1 MESIL
6 LAFLIS
12 KIKRY
17 EIKKIFKIWQ
27 IYPVFLCVLIY
38 IGLQLTVFLGDYS
51 FIKYS
56 KIFETIYILSY
67 IFLILKFRLYYSAI
81 IGSIFIFIGSFLNKI
96 VISANNGKMPVF
108 PKLSYITGYINDK
121 SFLNANDVH
130 ALGNEAT
137 KFKFLSDIID
147 IGYSVMSIGD
157 ICIRLFGVIII
168 YNSIK
173 YINEEEI
180 NIFYDIK
187 QKRES

>member
-12 KIKRY
+12 KIKGY
-17 EIKKIFKIWQ
+17 DIKKIFRIWQ
-27 IYPVFLCVLIY
+27 IYPIFLCVLIY
-38 IGLQLTVFLGDYS
+38 VGLQVTVFLGNYS

-56 KIFETIYILSY
+56 KIFETIYILSF

-81 IGSIFIFIGSFLNKI
+81 IGSMFIFIGSILNKI

-108 PKLSYITGYINDK
+108 PKLSYITGYINDS
-121 SFLNANDVH
+121 SFINSNDIH

-147 IGYSVMSIGD
+147 IGYSVMSVGD
-157 ICIRLFGVIII
+157 VCIRMFAFIII
-168 YNSIK
+168 YKSIR
-173 YINEEEI
+173 YINGRDV
-180 NIFYDIK
+180 NILYDTK
-187 QKRES
+187 QKKES

>member
-17 EIKKIFKIWQ
+17 EIKKIFKIWH
-27 IYPVFLCVLIY
+27 IYPVFFCILIY
-38 IGLQLTVFLGDYS
+38 IGLQITVFLGNYS

-56 KIFETIYILSY
+56 KIFETIYILSFV
-67 IFLILKFRLYYSAI
+67 FLILKFKLYYSAI

-121 SFLNANDVH
+121 SFIYPNDLH

-157 ICIRLFGVIII
+157 ICIRLFGVVII
-168 YNSIK
+168 YNLIK
-173 YINEEEI
+173 YINEEKI
-180 NIFYDIK
+180 NIFYCVK

>member
-38 IGLQLTVFLGDYS
+38 IGLQITVFLGNYS

-67 IFLILKFRLYYSAI
+67 IFLILKFRLYYSVI
-81 IGSIFIFIGSFLNKI
+81 IGSIFIFIGSLLNKI
-96 VISANNGKMPVF
+96 VILANNGNMPVF

-157 ICIRLFGVIII
+157 ICIRMFGVIII

-173 YINEEEI
+173 YINEE
-180 NIFYDIK
+180 
-187 QKRES
+187 

>member
-38 IGLQLTVFLGDYS
+38 IGLQITVFLGNYS

-56 KIFETIYILSY
+56 KIFETIYILSF

-121 SFLNANDVH
+121 SFINANDVH

-137 KFKFLSDIID
+137 KFKFFSDIID

>member
-1 MESIL
+1 MESVF

-12 KIKRY
+12 KIKGYDIR
-17 EIKKIFKIWQ
+17 KVFRIWN
-27 IYPVFLCVLIY
+27 IYPVFLCILIY
-38 IGLQLTVFLGDYS
+38 IGLQISVFLGNYN

-56 KIFETIYILSY
+56 RSFETIYILSF

-81 IGSIFIFIGSFLNKI
+81 IGSIFIFLGSLLNKI
-96 VISANNGKMPVF
+96 VISANDGKMPVF
-108 PKLSYITGYINDK
+108 PKLSYATGYIKDSSFINSNDI
-121 SFLNANDVH
+121 H

-173 YINEEEI
+173 YINKEEI
-180 NIFYDIK
+180 NIFYNIK